1 MAHLVPPCHRRSQRP
16 RRRISPAALLPAA
29 TAPVAVLAAAAA
41 LTAGCSNATGGTSAS
56 AASSTLTIAENAP
69 PNSLDPAKNDAALEW
84 YVNLAYDP
92 LIFWGPNGT
101 PQPGLATSWGY
112 TGSGNRTFNLALRP
126 GVRFSDGSPLTAQA
140 VKESLQYQ
148 ASSAGPAVAYL
159 AGKTF
164 TVTGPLSL
172 RISTA
177 MPDPQLPRELSQ
189 DYLAGNIISP
199 VALKNPGKLGTSTD
213 GAGPYVL
220 RPGSSVAG
228 DHYTYTA
235 NPHYWNEKAVHYRT
249 VTIKVIPN
257 SNTALDAL
265 KTGQADVV
273 DGDYTTAAAAASA
286 GLQVKYAPQVFVGVA
301 LLDRAGKLA
310 KPLADP
316 RVRQA
321 LNYAVDRKTLT
332 SALFGK
338 YGTPAE
344 QTVCPGQDG
353 YLSGQTYS
361 YAPGKARKLLAAAG
375 YPHGFTLQVVNS
387 TFFGVSTVDQ
397 AVAGYLTKVGVQLK
411 FRTQTLVNQYV
422 QDMVAKK
429 YPAAGLGYG
438 CQPIYLQGPSLF
450 LPSAATFNPF
460 GSSDPQLQSLYTKA
474 AGAPVSDR
482 AALDRQI
489 EQRVVNL
496 GWFLPV
502 SLSPVFDFARPAVGG
517 VAPTAGEPITD
528 PVWWHP
534 SA

>member
-1 MAHLVPPCHRRSQRP
+1 V
-16 RRRISPAALLPAA
+16 LPAA

-177 MPDPQLPRELSQ
+177 TPDPQLPRELSQ

-235 NPHYWNEKAVHYRT
+235 NPHYWNKKAVHYRT

-265 KTGQADVV
+265 KTGQVDVV

-338 YGTPAE
+338 YGTPTE

-411 FRTQTLVNQYV
+411 FRTQTLVSQYV
-422 QDMVAKK
+422 QDVVAKK

-438 CQPIYLQGPSLF
+438 CQPIYLQGPGLF

-474 AGAPVSDR
+474 AGAPVIDR

-502 SLSPVFDFARPAVGG
+502 SLSPVFDFARPAVAG